1 MEGLDWWQCG
11 SSWGATHSC
20 GPGRSVLPLV
30 PANALALLLLKPS
43 SDGRI
48 EALLPFSVNFVP
60 NTKWVCLGP
69 GLNILFCHFYACMCV
84 CVEHVC
90 MCVITHV

>member
-11 SSWGATHSC
+11 SAWGATHSC

-30 PANALALLLLKPS
+30 PPNALALLLLKPS

-69 GLNILFCHFYACMCV
+69 GLKYFLLSFLCM
-84 CVEHVC
+84 HVC
-90 MCVITHV
+90 L